1 MDNEKLLT
9 IAIPTYNG
17 AKTIANMLEILLPQ
31 CDERV
36 EVLISD
42 NASTD
47 NTKLI
52 IDKYIEKYENIRYV
66 RNVKNIGPDSNYL
79 QCMKISKGKYTLLL
93 SDDDILIEEKLCI
106 ILDFLQSN
114 KDMSLVYL
122 NAKGFHEKYENEQ
135 KCIFYDKAIY
145 DGQKIVTYDKQLF
158 MSYAGR
164 MWGFLSCFIC
174 LTEALH
180 NISDVN
186 KYKGSNWLQS
196 YVHILCADYKEQRLG
211 IISIPCIG
219 AGIYS
224 SISNF
229 DSGRVDGITYRNMLD
244 FAIKYGFSK
253 KQLDELFIWR
263 IGFISKRALIKE
275 RAAGIK
281 KTRVLNIIK
290 CTIKYPILWI
300 KLYPFFLIPPFMCKY
315 IVKINNKRKGYK
327 SEGTTVNRQED
338 VIG

>member
-106 ILDFLQSN
+106 ILDFLQNN

-196 YVHILCADYKEQRLG
+196 YVHILCADYKTCGYQLM
-211 IISIPCIG
+211 SYVSYY
-219 AGIYS
+219 IY
-224 SISNF
+224 NAWLHHAVRHN
-229 DSGRVDGITYRNMLD
+229 GRI
-244 FAIKYGFSK
+244 
-253 KQLDELFIWR
+253 Q
-263 IGFISKRALIKE
+263 
-275 RAAGIK
+275 
-281 KTRVLNIIK
+281 
-290 CTIKYPILWI
+290 
-300 KLYPFFLIPPFMCKY
+300 
-315 IVKINNKRKGYK
+315 
-327 SEGTTVNRQED
+327 
-338 VIG
+338 